1 MRDIAASTWFYLG
14 LLTVGEG
21 NCLVEKTPQE
31 PQGKVCVAK
40 N

>member
-21 NCLVEKTPQE
+21 NLVEKTPQE